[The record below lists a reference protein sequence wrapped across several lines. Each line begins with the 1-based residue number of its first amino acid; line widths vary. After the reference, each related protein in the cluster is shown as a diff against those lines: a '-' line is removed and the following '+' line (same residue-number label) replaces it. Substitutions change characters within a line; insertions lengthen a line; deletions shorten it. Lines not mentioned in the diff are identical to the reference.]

1 MERIFEPYFTT
12 KPEGKG
18 TGLGLSVVHGIVKSL
33 DGAVKVYSEL
43 GKGTTF
49 QLFFPR
55 EEIETRQDLETGTSI
70 PEGTEHILLVDD
82 EPIILELTE
91 EILEE
96 LGYTVTAR
104 ISSTEALRT
113 FQENPD
119 SFDLMITDLT
129 MPGMTGK
136 ELAAHV
142 LEIRPDV
149 PVILATG
156 FSTGMIK
163 EEGPQ
168 NGIRAYINKPIL
180 IREIAETIRR
190 VLDE

>member
-1 MERIFEPYFTT
+1 
-12 KPEGKG
+12 
-18 TGLGLSVVHGIVKSL
+18 
-33 DGAVKVYSEL
+33 
-43 GKGTTF
+43 
-49 QLFFPR
+49 
-55 EEIETRQDLETGTSI
+55 
-70 PEGTEHILLVDD
+70 VDD